1 MNATGMSR
9 VTVAIV
15 LMDIVGS
22 MRLIAEIGDL
32 EFLKL
37 FQKYSERVG
46 YAAQQHN
53 GIIVKTMGDA
63 VLLIFRDVSSAVPFV
78 SELSNS
84 LVRDPSAVLQLI
96 EEPRV
101 FHRND
106 CLRRKILQQRDLLF
120 GEWPHLLSIDADS
133 AQQLIVFAERYRRQG
148 AHAAAFYCVNRSR
161 LARTIGDV
169 R

>member
-1 MNATGMSR
+1 MEPSNRSAYPNVGYERSKVSMNATGMSR

-63 VLLIFRDVSSAVPFV
+63 GG
-78 SELSNS
+78 LS
-84 LVRDPSAVLQLI
+84 RC
-96 EEPRV
+96 PRL
-101 FHRND
+101 FH
-106 CLRRKILQQRDLLF
+106 I
-120 GEWPHLLSIDADS
+120 
-133 AQQLIVFAERYRRQG
+133 
-148 AHAAAFYCVNRSR
+148 
-161 LARTIGDV
+161 
-169 R
+169 